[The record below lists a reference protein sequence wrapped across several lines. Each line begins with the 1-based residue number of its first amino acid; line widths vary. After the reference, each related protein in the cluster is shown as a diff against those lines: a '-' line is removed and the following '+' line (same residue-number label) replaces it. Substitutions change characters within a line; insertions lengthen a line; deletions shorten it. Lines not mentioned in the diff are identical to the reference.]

1 MVLDCAYRNNAMKCS
16 KGSSFKS
23 IAKLKSNSTLLPNE
37 RSVDNKK
44 IEIHTMSSKFTVSKT
59 NGSIDA
65 EWKMTK
71 SRVKKVRP
79 LDEHILEKLD
89 ADVLEEGKS
98 ILFFT
103 ALDFCEKKIH
113 TDPDLGTIGCLYI
126 GNQ

>member
-1 MVLDCAYRNNAMKCS
+1 
-16 KGSSFKS
+16 
-23 IAKLKSNSTLLPNE
+23 
-37 RSVDNKK
+37 
-44 IEIHTMSSKFTVSKT
+44 
-59 NGSIDA
+59 
-65 EWKMTK
+65 MTK